1 MARDL
6 YTDLGSNLDIAP
18 VKSRIW
24 MFEIREQVVLQ
35 RDSLCPSGLHQWI
48 RGCLTM
54 DAK

>member
-24 MFEIREQVVLQ
+24 MFEIQEQVVLQ
-35 RDSLCPSGLHQWI
+35 RESLCVNQDCISGYV
-48 RGCLTM
+48 GV
-54 DAK
+54 